1 MVKKVKQRGAAL
13 LLVLSG
19 ILLMS
24 TMVSTT
30 YLYLSNMLYFVG
42 DSRTKQ
48 DDKQLLLG
56 SEGVFFNNIAKEI
69 LNREGFGGAYS
80 KLLTSPSAIS
90 INNRD
95 VYYSLIDRTSC
106 FNINTLYDSFS
117 NMNKYNKYYPWL
129 VLDNILQL
137 NNIVSSV
144 SNKLMTIF
152 IQYPSNL
159 DHIDSFF
166 LAIGQAFQRGNSI
179 DKILNIS
186 SESFLYIAPLICSR
200 NDNKLLIN
208 INMLNA
214 KSSYLVQAIFMNEIT
229 GSDMYKVILS
239 KPAQG
244 WLTVESFFEFLANN
258 SSVDIDRINELKN
271 VEMLKF
277 SNNEYYF
284 SSNFKVDN
292 GDSQLMSLFHVK
304 GNTISVL
311 HRRFIL

>member
-1 MVKKVKQRGAAL
+1 MKQRGAAL

-200 NDNKLLIN
+200 HDNKLLIN
-208 INMLNA
+208 VNMLNA